1 MLEPVFMYVLG
12 PESNTKHHPNIKVIK
27 YYTQTT
33 FAWIS
38 FSIEE
43 FKS

>member
-1 MLEPVFMYVLG
+1 MLEHAFVYVSG

-27 YYTQTT
+27 YCTQTT
-33 FAWIS
+33 IAWIS

-43 FKS
+43 F